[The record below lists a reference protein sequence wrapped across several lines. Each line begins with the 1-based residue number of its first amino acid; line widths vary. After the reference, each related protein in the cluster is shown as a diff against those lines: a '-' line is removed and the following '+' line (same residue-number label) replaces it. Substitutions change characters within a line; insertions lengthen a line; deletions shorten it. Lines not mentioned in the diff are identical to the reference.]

1 MLFLKSFLTWKIPLG
16 MDRRVERLIRPPSL
30 SQICPTNLNFLVE
43 TVVVV
48 DGVVVD
54 GAVVVVAVVFVTPF

>member
-1 MLFLKSFLTWKIPLG
+1 
-16 MDRRVERLIRPPSL
+16 MDRRVERLNRPPSS

-54 GAVVVVAVVFVTPF
+54 GSVVVVVVVAAVVFVTPF